1 MSVIPFDGGGSF
13 VVRSLPVKQD
23 QPGLVDDLG
32 RTREDRKFLK
42 RFESIFLAAGAG
54 DLDKCQKIVSKGFCD
69 LNAFSVGRFA
79 TGSGKSLDR
88 ISPLGIAERHGHQN
102 VVSFFKS
109 QMNQGLKSI
118 AKVEREI
125 SDKKLQASFNGFQTQ
140 SSFSGYGY
148 HQQLS
153 QSKYFGNLSEEDRK
167 LYESSMFS
175 YSCLSPMHLHNIT
188 LAAIASP
195 YTDDELEE
203 NLQNITN
210 LEENA
215 EKIVSL
221 KNLIEQP
228 FKCKY
233 DNRKKVEI
241 MALLEYLEMHH
252 H

>member
-1 MSVIPFDGGGSF
+1 MSVIPFDGGASF

-23 QPGLVDDLG
+23 QPRLVDDLG

-69 LNAFSVGRFA
+69 FNAFSVGKFA
-79 TGSGKSLDR
+79 TGSGMSLDR
-88 ISPLGIAERHGHQN
+88 ISPLGIAERYGHQN

-109 QMNQGLKSI
+109 QMNQGLKPM

-125 SDKKLQASFNGFQTQ
+125 SDKKLEASFNGLQTQ
-140 SSFSGYGY
+140 SSSGYGY
-148 HQQLS
+148 HQQLI
-153 QSKYFGNLSEEDRK
+153 QSKYFGQLSEEDRK

-175 YSCLSPMHLHNIT
+175 YSCLSPTHLHNFT

-203 NLQNITN
+203 NLQNIIN
-210 LEENA
+210 LEGNA
-215 EKIVSL
+215 EKIASL

-241 MALLEYLEMHH
+241 MALIEYLEMHH
-252 H
+252 S